1 MPSAALVGFFTY
13 KLTVL
18 PGSWGLIAP
27 AIAIVV
33 LLLWAGRLMLHSE
46 TAEDI
51 AAELPSEEELRSP
64 SYGFQVQQT
73 TDEEIIASRQK

>member
-1 MPSAALVGFFTY
+1 MVGFFTY

-18 PGSWGLIAP
+18 PGAWGLIAP
-27 AIAIVV
+27 AIAIVA

-46 TAEDI
+46 TADDI

-64 SYGFQVQQT
+64 NYGFQVKQT
-73 TDEEIIASRQK
+73 TDEEIVASRQE